1 MVLLLD
7 KAVPSPNKLLI
18 HKNFHLMGK
27 INQGILGGVSG
38 KVGNVIGG
46 NWKGIDY
53 IRVKPSNVA
62 NPRTAGQVMQRTK
75 FTVTLEFLQAIK
87 PFVKAGYRNLA
98 NKKTEFNAAMSYI
111 LNNAITGVDPDYIV
125 DYTLALLS
133 RGGLSMPLNPSAD
146 ASTSDVWLSGSPL
159 KISNLVQKN
168 WLLHPMK
175 NCHLL
180 TVNWS
185 TKSILSNTR
194 ARIKTARL
202 SAVHLSY
209 PTTSRPHGYRRPIVR
224 QHRIS
229 VEANTY
235 RSGNSAAM
243 TNTTGEAWV

>member
-1 MVLLLD
+1 
-7 KAVPSPNKLLI
+7 
-18 HKNFHLMGK
+18 MGK

-146 ASTSDVWLSGSPL
+146 ASTSGEVTFTWGDNSAESNANATDKVMLLVYNPAKKESVSVVGDGATRVDGSLNVPIPTTYAGDTL
-159 KISNLVQKN
+159 ELFIAFMSADGTQ
-168 WLLHPMK
+168 
-175 NCHLL
+175 
-180 TVNWS
+180 
-185 TKSILSNTR
+185 LSNSMYLGSQI
-194 ARIKTARL
+194 A
-202 SAVHLSY
+202 
-209 PTTSRPHGYRRPIVR
+209 G
-224 QHRIS
+224 
-229 VEANTY
+229 
-235 RSGNSAAM
+235 
-243 TNTTGEAWV
+243 

>member
-1 MVLLLD
+1 MVQLLD
-7 KAVPSPNKLLI
+7 KAVPSPNKFLI
-18 HKNFHLMGK
+18 LKFLIQMGK

-146 ASTSDVWLSGSPL
+146 ASTSGEVTFTWGDNSAESNANATDKVMLLVYNPAKKESVSIVGDGNTRVDGSYNVAIPTTYAGDTL
-159 KISNLVQKN
+159 ELFIAFMSADGTQ
-168 WLLHPMK
+168 
-175 NCHLL
+175 
-180 TVNWS
+180 
-185 TKSILSNTR
+185 LSNSMYLGSQI
-194 ARIKTARL
+194 A
-202 SAVHLSY
+202 
-209 PTTSRPHGYRRPIVR
+209 G
-224 QHRIS
+224 
-229 VEANTY
+229 
-235 RSGNSAAM
+235 
-243 TNTTGEAWV
+243 

>member
-1 MVLLLD
+1 
-7 KAVPSPNKLLI
+7 
-18 HKNFHLMGK
+18 MGK

-111 LNNAITGVDPDYIV
+111 LNNAITGIDPDFIV

-133 RGGLSMPLNPSAD
+133 RGGLSMPLNPTAD
-146 ASTSDVWLSGSPL
+146 ASTSGEVTFTWGDNSAESNANATDKIMLLVYNPIKKESISVVGDGATRVDGS
-159 KISNLVQKN
+159 
-168 WLLHPMK
+168 
-175 NCHLL
+175 L
-180 TVNWS
+180 TVPIPTTYAGDTVGLFIAFMS
-185 TKSILSNTR
+185 ADGTQLSNSMYLGSQI
-194 ARIKTARL
+194 A
-202 SAVHLSY
+202 
-209 PTTSRPHGYRRPIVR
+209 G
-224 QHRIS
+224 
-229 VEANTY
+229 
-235 RSGNSAAM
+235 
-243 TNTTGEAWV
+243 